1 MSRAAAG
8 LPWRRIAAWVV
19 DWLVIS
25 VYAAA
30 LVPVGLLLVES
41 SVRLSPLGW
50 NAVSFVVLVLPATV
64 WAASWERTRRG
75 ATPGKRLLGLR
86 VRTQPGGRLSW
97 GQAMARNSLKIAV
110 PWEAGH
116 TRGVSAGR
124 SRWGRRDDCDRDG
137 LGSHRLRRGR
147 RLRRRAVHRR
157 GTHTVRPGSRHQG
170 VRQGK
175 SLTTTRSGSAACVRM
190 NRPQL
195 PLSVVWQS
203 LGRALG
209 QCSCTAAV
217 TRAIT
222 SSSIPASP
230 RRRRRE

>member
-116 TRGVSAGR
+116 TAAFLLADPGGGDVTIAIGMASAVIA
-124 SRWGRRDDCDRDG
+124 C
-137 LGSHRLRRGR
+137 
-147 RLRRRAVHRR
+147 AV
-157 GTHTVRPGSRHQG
+157 
-170 VRQGK
+170 
-175 SLTTTRSGSAACVRM
+175 
-190 NRPQL
+190 
-195 PLSVVWQS
+195 
-203 LGRALG
+203 
-209 QCSCTAAV
+209 AAV
-217 TRAIT
+217 YVAALFIGEGRTLYDRAAATRVRARE
-222 SSSIPASP
+222 SP
-230 RRRRRE
+230 RRRPGPDPPRACG